1 MKVLTT
7 GLCAEYNF
15 GCPSILHGMEVLLH
29 ALHGDDVV
37 MVNYQT
43 TVPDPVSVE
52 DMGFVTKTN
61 NTDYN
66 TQYHTKQAQA
76 CANYLHCQTH
86 TCAKYKC
93 GNDAKRVCENGCR
106 KFCFVIQL
114 FQGNDFGTFFRCIVL
129 CDRFCNNFVCV
140 HIKNLLFEFYSNIL
154 LFKKEGRNNTNID
167 LC

>member
-29 ALHGDDVV
+29 ALYGEDAE

-66 TQYHTKQAQA
+66 TLLKTWK
-76 CANYLHCQTH
+76 TG
-86 TCAKYKC
+86 K
-93 GNDAKRVCENGCR
+93 
-106 KFCFVIQL
+106 
-114 FQGNDFGTFFRCIVL
+114 GTS
-129 CDRFCNNFVCV
+129 
-140 HIKNLLFEFYSNIL
+140 E
-154 LFKKEGRNNTNID
+154 D
-167 LC
+167 LELIRDL